1 MCKFVSVFICMDSNR
16 FYLTAKR
23 KMTVFYKD
31 DKSRFVLQF
40 FDARSCVTGG
50 KSIMLT

>member
-1 MCKFVSVFICMDSNR
+1 MCKFVSVFICMGSNR
-16 FYLTAKR
+16 FSSAKR